1 MKDFLRKFEE
11 LLEEKGSILC
21 IGLDPAVAWQRK
33 ENIIPQRYM
42 NNAKGDRDEARLR
55 FCFDIIEQTNKF
67 AIAAKPNE
75 QYVRGWSS
83 EHHRRLTKC
92 IHEHGLLAIY
102 DCKLGDIGDTAESNL
117 FWMHEWEYDAITV
130 HTQPGNL
137 GHVVKIAHGY
147 SPAIGIIALTLMSN
161 PEAIKYMKQSRYD
174 NKPVYLAIAEDVRLT
189 GADGCV
195 VGATGHVTEEEVMS
209 IRAECG
215 EDKIFLVPG
224 IGAQKGDP
232 EKVIRAGGKNILI
245 NVGRDIIY
253 SPDPKG
259 RAEYYYK
266 LLAEIVR
273 MYGK

>member
-1 MKDFLRKFEE
+1 VKSFPRRFGE

-21 IGLDPAVAWQRK
+21 IGLDPALASQRK
-33 ENIIPQRYM
+33 ENVIPQRYM
-42 NNAKGDRDEARLR
+42 NNAKGDRDEVRLK
-55 FCFDIIEQTNKF
+55 FCFDIVEQTSKF

-102 DCKLGDIGDTAESNL
+102 DCKLGDIADTAESNL

-137 GHVVKIAHGY
+137 GHIVKVAHGY
-147 SPAIGIIALTLMSN
+147 SPPIGIIALTLMSN

-174 NKPVYLAIAEDVRLT
+174 NKPVYLAIAEDVRST
-189 GADGCV
+189 DADGCV

-209 IRAECG
+209 IRGECG

-224 IGAQKGDP
+224 IGTQRGDP

-259 RAEYYYK
+259 RAEYYYR
-266 LLAEIVR
+266 LLVEIVR